1 MENRPGR
8 PKSASPPRGAEGEG
22 TEPGDSQDREQ
33 TPLPKESENWAALG
47 ATRIVSA
54 DGGAAGLQPDDTAL
68 PGPDLP
74 ESAGKT
80 VLGDFRLLKKIGEG
94 AMGAVY
100 KAHQISFNRDVALKV
115 LFKRIASNDKLVKR
129 LNREARAM
137 GRLDH
142 PNIVCGY
149 GVGEAQ
155 GWQFFAMEFVDGE
168 TLQQWLGRLGKLSLP
183 DALFII
189 LTCARALKHA
199 HDNGLIHRDIKPDNV
214 LINRQGNIKIADL
227 GMVKNQDEE
236 EQSLTQTGHAV
247 GTPWYMPLE
256 QARNA
261 KETDARCDIYALG
274 CMLYCLVTGQPPF
287 TGATLVEVIEAKTK
301 GTFRPARQFNADVPE
316 RLDLIISK
324 MTAKLPRDRYQ
335 NCGEVIKDLESLGL
349 AGNRLSFLNA
359 TRPPAPPTVKLS
371 SGLQTMAA
379 SPLDLEESPEAA
391 DIWYLRFQNADN
403 QKVVRKLTTAQV
415 LQLIEAKNFDAS
427 SASISRQSREGFRAL
442 ATFKEF
448 QNAALAKVA
457 KSAADE
463 KTVRYRNLY
472 KKIEEKERQRE
483 RPVEEK
489 DANFA
494 YWTGISIKVG
504 GICLAIG
511 LVIFLLW
518 YFGTGLGK

>member
-8 PKSASPPRGAEGEG
+8 PKSALPPQGAEGQGAER
-22 TEPGDSQDREQ
+22 GDLEDREQ
-33 TPLPKESENWAALG
+33 TPLPNESENWTALG
-47 ATRIVSA
+47 ATRIV
-54 DGGAAGLQPDDTAL
+54 DGGSGGTDVRPDDTAL
-68 PGPDLP
+68 PGSDLP
-74 ESAGKT
+74 QT
-80 VLGDFRLLKKIGEG
+80 LGDFRLLKKIGEG
-94 AMGAVY
+94 AMGEVW

-115 LFKRIASNDKLVKR
+115 LFKHIAANEKLVNR
-129 LNREARAM
+129 FNREARAM

-142 PNIVCGY
+142 PNIVRGY
-149 GVGEAQ
+149 GVDQAQ
-155 GWQFFAMEFVDGE
+155 GRQFFAMEFVDGQ

-183 DALFII
+183 DALAII

-199 HDNGLIHRDIKPDNV
+199 HDIGLIHRDIKPDNV
-214 LINRQGNIKIADL
+214 LITRQGDIKITDL
-227 GMVKNQDEE
+227 GMVKGQDEE
-236 EQSLTQTGHAV
+236 MSLTQTGHAV

-256 QARNA
+256 QAKNA
-261 KETDARCDIYALG
+261 KDTDARCDIYALG

-287 TGATLVEVIEAKTK
+287 TGATLVEVIEAKTR
-301 GTFRPARQFNADVPE
+301 GTFRPARQTNADVPE

-349 AGNRLSFLNA
+349 AGSQLSFLNV
-359 TRPPAPPTVKLS
+359 TRPPAPSTGKRPG
-371 SGLQTMAA
+371 GLQTMTASAA
-379 SPLDLEESPEAA
+379 AIEEGAA
-391 DIWYLRFQNADN
+391 DIWYLRFQNVEN
-403 QKVVRKLTTAQV
+403 QMVVRKLTTAQV

-427 SASISRQSREGFRAL
+427 SASISRQPREGYRAL
-442 ATFKEF
+442 ATYKEF

-483 RPVEEK
+483 RPAEEK
-489 DANFA
+489 DVNFA
-494 YWTGISIKVG
+494 YWTSIAIKVG